1 MLSYRYLICL
11 KFKQFEGEDKM
22 SEKIGLVVCG
32 NSGVDYMK
40 LDYPVKMIRSTLNLG
55 GKEYEDYVDIQA
67 KEFYDVIVNN
77 PDIDVS
83 TSQTSTGKIASV
95 YEELKEE
102 GYTDVIV
109 VVISAKLSGTY
120 QGAILAKDLVHGL
133 NVYVIDSR
141 SVSYGEAYLI
151 IEAIK
156 MIKSGHKTREIIDR
170 LEKIRDNIYIYVLVD
185 TLKYLVKNGRLSST
199 SGFLGTLL
207 KIKPLLHIQ
216 KDGSLVP
223 FEKIRTTSKAQARL
237 LEIIQH
243 DIEGKNVLMFIVY
256 TNNEDKAE
264 EIKAQISALRP
275 EMQIELVPLTPVVGA
290 HAGPGTIGV
299 GYIVI

>member
-1 MLSYRYLICL
+1 
-11 KFKQFEGEDKM
+11 M

-32 NSGVDYMK
+32 NSGVDYLK
-40 LDYPVKMIRSTLNLG
+40 LDYPVKMIRSTLNLD

-67 KEFYDVIVNN
+67 KEFYDIIQAN

-102 GYTDVIV
+102 GYSDVIA
-109 VVISAKLSGTY
+109 VVISSKLSGTY
-120 QGAILAKDLVHGL
+120 QGAVLAKDMVPGI

-141 SVSYGEAYLI
+141 SVSYGEAFLVM
-151 IEAIK
+151 EAIK
-156 MIKSGHKTREIIDR
+156 MIKKGYKTRDIIDK

-185 TLKYLVKNGRLSST
+185 TLKFLVKNGRLSAA

-216 KDGSLVP
+216 RDGSLVP
-223 FEKIRTTSKAQARL
+223 FEKIRTTAKAQQRL
-237 LEIIQH
+237 LEVIKH
-243 DIEGKNVLMFIVY
+243 DVDGKNVVMFIAY
-256 TNNEDKAE
+256 TNNLGKAE
-264 EIKAQISALRP
+264 ELKSQIQTIRP
-275 EMQIELVPLTPVVGA
+275 DITVELVPLTPVVGA
-290 HAGPGTIGV
+290 HAGPGTLGV
-299 GYIVI
+299 GYIVL

>member
-1 MLSYRYLICL
+1 
-11 KFKQFEGEDKM
+11 M

-40 LDYPVKMIRSTLNLG
+40 LDYPVKLIRATLNLG

-67 KEFYDVIVNN
+67 KEFYDVITAN

-102 GYTDVIV
+102 GYTEVIAI
-109 VVISAKLSGTY
+109 VISSKLSGTY
-120 QGAILAKDLVHGL
+120 QGAVLAKDMVPGI

-141 SVSYGEAYLI
+141 SVSYGEAYLVL
-151 IEAIK
+151 EAIK
-156 MIKSGHKTREIIDR
+156 MIKNGSKTRDIIDK

-185 TLKYLVKNGRLSST
+185 TLKYLVKNGRLSAT

-207 KIKPLLHIQ
+207 KIKPLLHVQ
-216 KDGSLVP
+216 RDGSLVP

-237 LEIIQH
+237 VEVIKH
-243 DIEGKNVLMFIVY
+243 DIEGKNVVMFIAY
-256 TNNEDKAE
+256 TNNEEKAK
-264 EIKAQISALRP
+264 EIKQQILEIR
-275 EMQIELVPLTPVVGA
+275 QDVTVELVPLTPVVGA
-290 HAGPGTIGV
+290 HAGPGTLGV
-299 GYIVI
+299 GYIVL

>member
-1 MLSYRYLICL
+1 
-11 KFKQFEGEDKM
+11 M

-32 NSGVDYMK
+32 NSGVDYLK

-67 KEFYDVIVNN
+67 KEFYDIIQAN

-95 YEELKEE
+95 YEELKDE
-102 GYTDVIV
+102 GYTDVIA
-109 VVISAKLSGTY
+109 VVISSKLSGTY
-120 QGAILAKDLVHGL
+120 QGAVLAKDMVPGI

-141 SVSYGEAYLI
+141 SVSYGEAFLV

-156 MIKSGHKTREIIDR
+156 MIKSGHKTRDIIDK

-185 TLKYLVKNGRLSST
+185 TLKFLVKNGRLSAA

-207 KIKPLLHIQ
+207 KIKPLLHVQ
-216 KDGSLVP
+216 RDGSLVP
-223 FEKIRTTSKAQARL
+223 FEKIRTTSKAQQRL
-237 LEIIQH
+237 LEVVRH
-243 DIEGKNVLMFIVY
+243 DVDGKNVVMFIAY
-256 TNNEDKAE
+256 TNNLEKAQ
-264 EIKAQISALRP
+264 EIKKEIQTFRP
-275 EMQIELVPLTPVVGA
+275 DITVELVPLTPVVGA
-290 HAGPGTIGV
+290 HAGPGTLGV
-299 GYIVI
+299 GYIVL

>member
-1 MLSYRYLICL
+1 
-11 KFKQFEGEDKM
+11 M

-32 NSGVDYMK
+32 NSGVDYLKM
-40 LDYPVKMIRSTLNLG
+40 DYPVRLIRSTLNLG

-67 KEFYDVIVNN
+67 KEFYETIVNN

-102 GYTDVIV
+102 GYTDIIT
-109 VVISAKLSGTY
+109 VVISSKLSGTY
-120 QGAILAKDLVHGL
+120 QGAILAKDMVPGI

-141 SVSYGEAYLI
+141 TVSYGEAYLV

-156 MIKSGHKTREIIDR
+156 MIKAGSKTRDIIDK

-185 TLKYLVKNGRLSST
+185 TLKYLVKNGRLSAT
-199 SGFLGTLL
+199 SGFVGTLL
-207 KIKPLLHIQ
+207 KIKPLLYIQ

-223 FEKIRTTSKAQARL
+223 FEKIRTTNKAQARL
-237 LEIIQH
+237 IEIIH
-243 DIEGKNVLMFIVY
+243 NDIEGKDVIVFIVY
-256 TNNEDKAE
+256 TNNEEKAL
-264 EIKAQISALRP
+264 EIKQQILQSRP
-275 EMQIELVPLTPVVGA
+275 DVTIEVVPLTPVVGA
-290 HAGPGTIGV
+290 HAGPGTLGV

>member
-1 MLSYRYLICL
+1 M
-11 KFKQFEGEDKM
+11 KFKQFEGEGKM

-120 QGAILAKDLVHGL
+120 QGAILAKDLVHGI

-151 IEAIK
+151 IEAIN

-223 FEKIRTTSKAQARL
+223 YEKIRTTSKAQARL
-237 LEIIQH
+237 IEIIQH
-243 DIEGKNVLMFIVY
+243 EIEGKNVLMFIVY
-256 TNNEDKAE
+256 TNNEDKAK

-299 GYIVI
+299 GYIVLT